1 MTRYDGWFLAGVIGA
16 TIVVIAAR
24 QWENRTLRT
33 GAVKFLFGISVA
45 PVLWLVYNHI
55 VYGNALEFANGPYS
69 AKAIEQ
75 RVGAPNPAFHNA
87 GTAAVYFLKSAQLNM
102 ADGNWGRFWLGGGPS
117 SVCHR
122 SLETADA
129 GGIAVAAVGAAR
141 VLRALDRLWFGA
153 SSRPHLV
160 AV

>member
-45 PVLWLVYNHI
+45 PVLWLVYNHD

-87 GTAAVYFLKSAQLNM
+87 GVAAIYFLKSAQLNL
-102 ADGNWGRFWLGGGPS
+102 AAGNWGRFWL
-117 SVCHR
+117 
-122 SLETADA
+122 A
-129 GGIAVAAVGAAR
+129 AAVLALALGAWR
-141 VLRALDRLWFGA
+141 LRLQSAAMFLLWVPLVFYALSISYG
-153 SSRPHLV
+153 SGPPP
-160 AV
+160 